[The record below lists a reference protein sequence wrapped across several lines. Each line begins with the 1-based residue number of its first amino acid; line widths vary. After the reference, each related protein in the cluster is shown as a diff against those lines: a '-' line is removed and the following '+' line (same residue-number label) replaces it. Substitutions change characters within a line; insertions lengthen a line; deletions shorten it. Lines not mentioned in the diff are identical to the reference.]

1 MASGNYD
8 ISFQNYSLEA
18 FFNPTIIE
26 VQKIVLDAMFVL
38 SSLLFPLLVYLLLF
52 RSNRLE
58 FYKYLLLFNVIS
70 DYLSDLALTLIQ
82 PVFLFP
88 SLAWYANG
96 VFSDLGMFKKFVFF
110 EKGVTISGV
119 GRIFDYVRAES

>member
-1 MASGNYD
+1 MDSGNYD

-18 FFNPTIIE
+18 FFNHTVIAI
-26 VQKIVLDAMFVL
+26 QKVVLDTMLVL

-52 RSNRLE
+52 RSAKLE

-96 VFSDLGMFKKFVFF
+96 VFSDLGMFK
-110 EKGVTISGV
+110 
-119 GRIFDYVRAES
+119 